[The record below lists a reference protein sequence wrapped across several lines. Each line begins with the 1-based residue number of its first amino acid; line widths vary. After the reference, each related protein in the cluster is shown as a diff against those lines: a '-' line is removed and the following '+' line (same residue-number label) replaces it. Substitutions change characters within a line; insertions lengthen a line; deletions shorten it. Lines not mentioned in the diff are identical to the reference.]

1 MDKAEVIQK
10 IAREVIKNHYYPE
23 RGVREDEINEN
34 SNFTTDLGLDSLDFV
49 ELACYVQA
57 EYSVVIT
64 DEKLARVN
72 TVGEL
77 ADLVIELA

>member
-10 IAREVIKNHYYPE
+10 IAREVIENHYYPE
-23 RGVREDEINEN
+23 RGVRENEINEN

-49 ELACYVQA
+49 ELAYYVQA